1 LVKQEV
7 RRCLEELERLQQI
20 VIENSRFTEMGP
32 QESRLCWR
40 TRQSYRSTYSR
51 SYFGNSKDI
60 EPLMNGL
67 LAANAI
73 MQDPTYDAVL
83 AAAAS
88 FWFCIHSSLCRW

>member
-1 LVKQEV
+1 LS
-7 RRCLEELERLQQI
+7 LEELERLQQI
-20 VIENSRFTEMGP
+20 VIENSRFTEMGL

-51 SYFGNSKDI
+51 SYFGKAKDI

-67 LAANAI
+67 LANAI

-83 AAAAS
+83 AAAAIA
-88 FWFCIHSSLCRW
+88 FGFVFIHPL

>member
-1 LVKQEV
+1 LS
-7 RRCLEELERLQQI
+7 LEELERLQQI
-20 VIENSRFTEMGP
+20 VIENSRFTEMGLRKKAGFVG
-32 QESRLCWR
+32 E
-40 TRQSYRSTYSR
+40 RQSYRSTYSR

>member
-1 LVKQEV
+1 
-7 RRCLEELERLQQI
+7 
-20 VIENSRFTEMGP
+20 
-32 QESRLCWR
+32 
-40 TRQSYRSTYSR
+40 
-51 SYFGNSKDI
+51 
-60 EPLMNGL
+60 MNGL